1 MGIVARR
8 VPRLFLALAVLLG
21 NVMCLCNSTAAVAQA
36 AKETAAPAHHCHG
49 GSKSSDHSDP
59 TPDDHEEHDCQHC
72 QGTLVAAATAADG
85 RQIDLALAASLF
97 LDLDRVAGDVGAGL
111 NSQSLFVAVESP
123 PALDPPSLLRLHCAL
138 II

>member
-8 VPRLFLALAVLLG
+8 VPRLLLALAVLLG
-21 NVMCLCNSTAAVAQA
+21 NVMCLCNSSAAVVEA
-36 AKETAAPAHHCHG
+36 AKETAAPARHCHG

-59 TPDDHEEHDCQHC
+59 TPDGHEEHNCQHC

-85 RQIDLALAASLF
+85 RQIDLVLAAWLF
-97 LDLDRVAGDVGAGL
+97 LDLDRIVDNAGSGL
-111 NSQSLFVAVESP
+111 NNQTRFSTVIPP